1 MILLSSTARLALLL
15 TAMVPNFTASSA
27 PPSDTAS
34 AGVKRSATRAPMR
47 RLLVAT
53 GGHAPQVIGSGSSSL
68 HMVMMMIL
76 SASVGGLLLVMM
88 HSADVRRGCLVV
100 ATGRHAMRVALAARL
115 LLLGLLLPFSPVC
128 RVA

>member
-53 GGHAPQVIGSGSSSL
+53 GGHAPQVIRSGSSSL
-68 HMVMMMIL
+68 HMMMMIL

-88 HSADVRRGCLVV
+88 HSTDVRRGCLVV